1 MPHKLWHIRNC
12 SLFRRL
18 DVEQL
23 AELGER
29 ARARVFPRNSAVYLP
44 SDAADDAFLVAEGR
58 IRICSHTPDGKQA
71 ILAFV
76 DPGEL
81 FGELA
86 LLYPGDREDRAEAA
100 VDSTV
105 VQLPGERLRQM
116 MERSAD
122 LTLGVTKLIGL
133 RLQRIE
139 RRLRSLL
146 FRSNRDRLA
155 HLLLDLA
162 EQYGRRTD
170 DGILLEIR
178 LSHQDL
184 AAVIGAT
191 RETVTTLLGEM
202 QLERLLQVSRQKI
215 VIRDIEKLA
224 VALNVLPPSAFS
236 ARTSG
241 SSSELRAPA
250 FTPGPRKNPAG

>member
-1 MPHKLWHIRNC
+1 MPQKLWHIRNC

-18 DVEQL
+18 DAEQL
-23 AELGER
+23 AQLEKQ

-76 DPGEL
+76 EPGEL

-86 LLYPGDREDRAEAA
+86 LLHPGDREDRAEAA

-105 VQLPGERLRQM
+105 VQLPGERLRQL

-170 DGILLEIR
+170 GGILLEIR

-202 QLERLLQVSRQKI
+202 QLEGLLQVSRQKI

-224 VALNVLPPSAFS
+224 VSLNVLPPSALS

-241 SSSELRAPA
+241 SASELRAPA